1 MKKLMKLSFLA
12 ASMIMAGCTTAVDKS
27 TEILVIH
34 GGDIVT
40 VDGNNTVYPQSE
52 SASAVIINNGVIE
65 EVVEQAKLGSAL
77 AKYQNSDIT
86 YLDLKG
92 RTLMPGFIEPHAH
105 LYQTAQTSSV
115 PNVMPCLP
123 DKYQSQL
130 EAEYGWLYY
139 PEEGD
144 ACYLYVDEALASLA
158 KNAKA
163 DFPWIIGNGLDP
175 SRMLLSEDNR
185 YEFSDDVALTRV
197 RFAEAID
204 KNQAFLNF
212 PIKTIDA
219 ALSSLPKPRP
229 LFVLDQSGHLGYAN
243 MLAFKETGLCDGTYN
258 EAQFADKYS
267 ELHPGTTPPKWKDLG
282 INVDSVTLICENA
295 TKAQMT
301 DASALVKA
309 LYFPDGEWDIVAD
322 SSNPSSNNWQY
333 SGLLKEETAYGPFFE
348 AIANNVKTAHLNMQQ
363 MVGHG
368 APPLLKSEKHTA
380 SEDLNPEFQA
390 TMSGILLTASKQGV
404 TTFVEGGATPD
415 MITSYKS
422 LVANQQAF
430 TRIRA
435 VYNWASLPQT
445 ADAEF
450 KIRFDDASF
459 NGMLS
464 AEGIKL
470 WADGSTQGCSANLSH
485 PYDES
490 GLCQS
495 FGDGHTNYN
504 ESQIID
510 NLLPFAKNGW
520 YFNIHANGDNGIRD
534 AINALSS
541 MRGKVTEKP
550 VEEQQGSCLD
560 EVNKG
565 EYRCLPH
572 TIIHSTVNNGTN
584 EAKGATPEILNLY
597 KKERQQLPFLS
608 PSHLVGHIAY
618 WGRSMENELGEFRGG
633 TINPMG
639 AEAEAGI
646 PFSMHSD
653 LSISA
658 LFPLW
663 FIEQGVT
670 RDTWFYPHLKDEQ
683 RAALNETQR
692 VDITQ
697 AIRAVTIVPAQQ
709 HGLEQQLGSIE
720 RGKLADL
727 IVVDKNP
734 LAFEGNEA
742 NIHGIKVECTFI
754 NGRQVDWRSL
764 AQDETAGVDE
774 YHSKCQLERSL

>member
-1 MKKLMKLSFLA
+1 MKKSMTLSIFA
-12 ASMIMAGCTTAVDKS
+12 ASIMTLGCTTAVDNHS
-27 TEILVIH
+27 EILVIH

-40 VDGNNTVYPQSE
+40 VDKKNTVYQQSE
-52 SASAVIINNGVIE
+52 SAAAVIINNGVIE
-65 EVVEQAKLGSAL
+65 EVVEL
-77 AKYQNSDIT
+77 AQLEAELSKYKSSDIK

-175 SRMLLSEDNR
+175 SRMLLSEQNR
-185 YEFSDDVALTRV
+185 YEFSADVAQTRE
-197 RFAEAID
+197 RFADAID
-204 KNQAFLNF
+204 KNQTFLNF
-212 PIKTIDA
+212 PIKTIDI
-219 ALSSLPKPRP
+219 ALSTLPEPKP

-243 MLAFKETGLCDGTYN
+243 MLAFTETGLCEGIYD
-258 EAQFADKYS
+258 EAEFAAKYS
-267 ELHPGTTPPKWKDLG
+267 ELHPGVTPPRWKDLG
-282 INVDSVTLICENA
+282 IQGDEVKLICEEA
-295 TKAQMT
+295 TKEQMT
-301 DASALVKA
+301 NASLLVKA
-309 LYFPDGEWDIVAD
+309 LYFPDGEWDIVKDA
-322 SSNPSSNNWQY
+322 SKSGTNNWQY
-333 SGLLKEETAYGPFFE
+333 SGLLKEETAYGPFFK
-348 AIANNVKTAHLNMQQ
+348 AIERNVKTAHLNMQE

-368 APPLLKSEKHTA
+368 APPLLKSENANST
-380 SEDLNPEFQA
+380 EELNPAFQA
-390 TMSGILLTASKQGV
+390 AMSGILLTASKQGV

-435 VYNWASLPQT
+435 VYNWAAMPQNENV
-445 ADAEF
+445 DY
-450 KIRFDDASF
+450 KISFDDASF

-470 WADGSTQGCSANLSH
+470 WADGSTQGCSANLSQ
-485 PYDES
+485 PYDED

-495 FGDGHTNYN
+495 FGDGHTNYDDK
-504 ESQIID
+504 QIIE
-510 NLLPFAKNGW
+510 NLTPFAQKGW
-520 YFNIHANGDNGIRD
+520 YFNIHANGDKGISD
-534 AINALSS
+534 AINALSF
-541 MRGKVTEKP
+541 MQEKVAGMPMDNPQKE
-550 VEEQQGSCLD
+550 CLD
-560 EVNKG
+560 ETNKG
-565 EYRCLPH
+565 KYQCLPY
-572 TIIHSTVNNGTN
+572 TIIHSTVNNPGN
-584 EAKGATPEILNLY
+584 KATGETAEILELY
-597 KKERQQLPFLS
+597 EQERAKLPYLS

-633 TINPMG
+633 TIDPMG
-639 AEAEAGI
+639 SEVTAGI

-670 RDTWFYPHLKDEQ
+670 RDTWFYPHLKDSQ
-683 RAALNETQR
+683 RSALYEEER
-692 VDITQ
+692 IAISD

-709 HGLEQQLGSIE
+709 HGIDQQLGSIE

-734 LAFEGNEA
+734 LTYAGNEA
-742 NIHGIKVECTFI
+742 NIHAINVECAFI
-754 NGRQVDWRSL
+754 NGKQVDWSHSP
-764 AQDETAGVDE
+764 EGKTSSGTE
-774 YHSKCQLERSL
+774 YQSQCQLD